1 MISYAVVLHCT
12 CLQVENFWNV
22 GRRVWHM
29 LSAIVPTGKVGIS
42 VDRLIDELCISVY
55 RSENGSFLDLFYLT
69 LGAPLSVPYG
79 SPYRG

>member
-1 MISYAVVLHCT
+1 
-12 CLQVENFWNV
+12 
-22 GRRVWHM
+22 M

-69 LGAPLSVPYG
+69 FGAPLSVPYG